1 MKESVL
7 DVLMYL
13 FEHYVDEDA
22 DLETDRDALHSALLQ
37 AGFPESEVA
46 KAFTWLEDLTE
57 TGELLDGSA
66 GGAPA
71 AIRVYTD
78 EEQERLD
85 LECRSMLLYLEQTGV
100 LDGASREL
108 VIDRVLALETA
119 EIDVEQLKWV
129 VLMVMFNRPGREDV
143 LPWMEE
149 LVFERSTGQL
159 H

>member
-22 DLETDRDALHSALLQ
+22 DLDTDRDSLHRALLR
-37 AGFPESEVA
+37 AGFPETEVS

-57 TGELLDGSA
+57 SGEVLEIAAD
-66 GGAPA
+66 GAPA

-108 VIDRVLALETA
+108 VIDRVLALETD

>member
-22 DLETDRDALHSALLQ
+22 DLDTDRDSLHRALLQ
-37 AGFPESEVA
+37 AGFPETEVS

-57 TGELLDGSA
+57 SGEVLEIAAD
-66 GGAPA
+66 GAPA

-85 LECRSMLLYLEQTGV
+85 LECRSMLMYLEQTGV

-108 VIDRVLALETA
+108 VIDRVLALETD